1 MAPSYTVAM
10 SELQSS
16 EPTDQP
22 GKTRTM
28 WHPLLVRLLA
38 YSLDSAYKVEQEV
51 SVGKMPLRVDILLIR
66 RERGELSE
74 AKARNVAEL
83 LPLLGRFTLIEF
95 KGPTD
100 AIEPGDFAQLVG
112 CSYLWHS
119 QQGERPSRDEISLIV
134 VAPAV
139 NAAFRDDLRLLG
151 FETKLHE
158 PGIFQVT
165 GLPFTAWFVETDAMA
180 ERGAANPL
188 AGQPRL
194 SQRPPEY
201 NRKTGPQR

>member
-1 MAPSYTVAM
+1 M

-100 AIEPGDFAQLVG
+100 AIEPGDFAAARRLFVPLAQ
-112 CSYLWHS
+112 SA
-119 QQGERPSRDEISLIV
+119 RR
-134 VAPAV
+134 
-139 NAAFRDDLRLLG
+139 AAFPRRDLAHRRRAGGQCRISRRLTALG
-151 FETKLHE
+151 L
-158 PGIFQVT
+158 
-165 GLPFTAWFVETDAMA
+165 
-180 ERGAANPL
+180 
-188 AGQPRL
+188 
-194 SQRPPEY
+194 
-201 NRKTGPQR
+201 